1 MTSAPHPHRAS
12 PTPAADVLA
21 ELTAVLA
28 GMMRVEPQS
37 LGTQDSFR
45 LLGLDSMLSAEFV
58 AALNARYGTRIA
70 ATALY
75 EHPTPAALA
84 RHVAAEL
91 AAPAPLPGPAER
103 HGDGQPTPTPTLTPT
118 PTPTPTL
125 APVPVRG
132 AGLWP
137 VAGPDTVTDTL
148 RTQLAGILHCG
159 VRDIDVSAPFAA
171 LGLDSILAAEFLA
184 GINRTYG
191 LSEQTDLLYD
201 HPDLAAMAAHVTAQ
215 VTDTRTT
222 GPAPASAAAPA
233 PASTPVRAS
242 TPVPMPAPV
251 AESGPAAP
259 GGRADTAPRSAHP
272 PRSVEIDLNALLDAV
287 RDEVLS
293 IDEAAALLAARS
305 A

>member
-1 MTSAPHPHRAS
+1 MTSAPDPRTAC

-28 GMMRVEPQS
+28 GMTGVEPQR
-37 LGTQDSFR
+37 LDAQDSFR
-45 LLGLDSMLSAEFV
+45 LLGLDSMLSVEFV
-58 AALNARYGTRIA
+58 AALNARYGTRIT

-84 RHVAAEL
+84 RHLAAEL
-91 AAPAPLPGPAER
+91 AAPAPASAPA
-103 HGDGQPTPTPTLTPT
+103 PAP
-118 PTPTPTL
+118 
-125 APVPVRG
+125 APVSAPVSAGSPVPG
-132 AGLWP
+132 AD
-137 VAGPDTVTDTL
+137 AVTDTL
-148 RTQLAGILHCG
+148 RTQLAGILHCA
-159 VRDIDVSAPFAA
+159 VRDIDVSAPFDA

-201 HPDLAAMAAHVTAQ
+201 HPDLAAMAAYVTAR
-215 VTDTRTT
+215 VADTPT
-222 GPAPASAAAPA
+222 PVSAA
-233 PASTPVRAS
+233 
-242 TPVPMPAPV
+242 
-251 AESGPAAP
+251 
-259 GGRADTAPRSAHP
+259 GRADPAPDPVQP
-272 PRSVEIDLNALLDAV
+272 PRAVEIDLNALLDAV

>member
-1 MTSAPHPHRAS
+1 MTSAPHPHTAS

-37 LGTQDSFR
+37 LDTQESFR
-45 LLGLDSMLSAEFV
+45 LLGLDSMLSLEFV
-58 AALNARYGTRIA
+58 AALNARYGTQVA

-75 EHPTPAALA
+75 DHPTPAALA

-91 AAPAPLPGPAER
+91 AAPGPPPR
-103 HGDGQPTPTPTLTPT
+103 PTP
-118 PTPTPTL
+118 
-125 APVPVRG
+125 APVPAPVRG
-132 AGLWP
+132 AGAWP

-148 RTQLAGILHCG
+148 RTQLAGILHCAAQ
-159 VRDIDVSAPFAA
+159 DIDVSAPFAA

-201 HPDLAAMAAHVTAQ
+201 HPDLAAMAAHVTAR

-222 GPAPASAAAPA
+222 GPVPA
-233 PASTPVRAS
+233 PG
-242 TPVPMPAPV
+242 PVPVPVPV
-251 AESGPAAP
+251 AESVPAAAAGP
-259 GGRADTAPRSAHP
+259 VDAAPRPAHP
-272 PRSVEIDLNALLDAV
+272 PRAVEIDLNALLDAV

>member
-1 MTSAPHPHRAS
+1 MTSAPDPRTAC

-28 GMMRVEPQS
+28 GMMGVEPQR
-37 LGTQDSFR
+37 LDAQDSFR
-45 LLGLDSMLSAEFV
+45 LLGLDSMLSVEFV

-84 RHVAAEL
+84 RHLAAEL
-91 AAPAPLPGPAER
+91 AAPAPASAFAPA
-103 HGDGQPTPTPTLTPT
+103 PAT
-118 PTPTPTL
+118 
-125 APVPVRG
+125 APVSAGSSVPG
-132 AGLWP
+132 A
-137 VAGPDTVTDTL
+137 DTVTDTL
-148 RTQLAGILHCG
+148 RTQLAGILHCA
-159 VRDIDVSAPFAA
+159 VRDIDVSAPFDA

-201 HPDLAAMAAHVTAQ
+201 HPDLAAMAAYVTAR
-215 VTDTRTT
+215 VTDT
-222 GPAPASAAAPA
+222 
-233 PASTPVRAS
+233 
-242 TPVPMPAPV
+242 PVP
-251 AESGPAAP
+251 AA
-259 GGRADTAPRSAHP
+259 GRADRAPDPAQP
-272 PRSVEIDLNALLDAV
+272 PRAVEIDLNALLDAV

>member
-1 MTSAPHPHRAS
+1 MTSAPDPRTAC

-28 GMMRVEPQS
+28 GMMGVEPQR
-37 LGTQDSFR
+37 LDAQDSFR
-45 LLGLDSMLSAEFV
+45 LLGLDSMLSVEFV

-84 RHVAAEL
+84 RHLAAEL
-91 AAPAPLPGPAER
+91 AAPAPASAPASASAPAPVSAGSALPGA
-103 HGDGQPTPTPTLTPT
+103 
-118 PTPTPTL
+118 
-125 APVPVRG
+125 
-132 AGLWP
+132 
-137 VAGPDTVTDTL
+137 DTVTDTL
-148 RTQLAGILHCG
+148 RTQLAGILHCA
-159 VRDIDVSAPFAA
+159 VRDIDVSAPFDA

-201 HPDLAAMAAHVTAQ
+201 HPDLAAMAAYVTAR
-215 VTDTRTT
+215 VTQ
-222 GPAPASAAAPA
+222 
-233 PASTPVRAS
+233 
-242 TPVPMPAPV
+242 TPVP
-251 AESGPAAP
+251 AA
-259 GGRADTAPRSAHP
+259 GRADPAPDPAQP
-272 PRSVEIDLNALLDAV
+272 PRAVEIDLNALLDAV

>member
-1 MTSAPHPHRAS
+1 MTSVPQPPAVS

-28 GMMRVEPQS
+28 GMMRIEPRTLDAQEP
-37 LGTQDSFR
+37 FR
-45 LLGLDSMLSAEFV
+45 LLGLDSMLSVEFV

-75 EHPTPAALA
+75 EHPTPQALA

-91 AAPAPLPGPAER
+91 GTPRPA
-103 HGDGQPTPTPTLTPT
+103 TPT
-118 PTPTPTL
+118 PTPT
-125 APVPVRG
+125 
-132 AGLWP
+132 
-137 VAGPDTVTDTL
+137 DTDTATATEADVATATATAVDTDVAEVAVEAVTGTL
-148 RTQLAGILHCG
+148 REQLAGILHCG
-159 VRDIDVSAPFAA
+159 PGDIDVSAPFAA

-191 LSEQTDLLYD
+191 LSEQADLLYD
-201 HPDLAAMAAHVTAQ
+201 QPDLGAMAAYVSARAAH
-215 VTDTRTT
+215 RTHRT
-222 GPAPASAAAPA
+222 HRTPASGRRGAAFAVPA
-233 PASTPVRAS
+233 GQPGPSPAG
-242 TPVPMPAPV
+242 PVPGGAPV
-251 AESGPAAP
+251 APAA
-259 GGRADTAPRSAHP
+259 G
-272 PRSVEIDLNALLDAV
+272 VDLDALLDAV

>member
-28 GMMRVEPQS
+28 GMMRVEPQT

-91 AAPAPLPGPAER
+91 AAPGPLPRPVPAPR
-103 HGDGQPTPTPTLTPT
+103 HGDGQPTPVSAPAPTS
-118 PTPTPTL
+118 
-125 APVPVRG
+125 APVVRG
-132 AGLWP
+132 AGPWP
-137 VAGPDTVTDTL
+137 VAGPDTVTGTL
-148 RTQLAGILHCG
+148 RAQLAGILHCG
-159 VRDIDVSAPFAA
+159 VQDIDVSAPFAA

-215 VTDTRTT
+215 VTDAFRTT
-222 GPAPASAAAPA
+222 GPAPASAADPAPA
-233 PASTPVRAS
+233 PASAS
-242 TPVPMPAPV
+242 ASAPV
-251 AESGPAAP
+251 VAAESVPAAA
-259 GGRADTAPRSAHP
+259 GGRADVASRPAHP
-272 PRSVEIDLNALLDAV
+272 PRSVEIDLNALLDTV

>member
-1 MTSAPHPHRAS
+1 MTSVPQPPAAS

-28 GMMRVEPQS
+28 GMMRIEPQT
-37 LGTQDSFR
+37 LDAQEPFR
-45 LLGLDSMLSAEFV
+45 LLGLDSMLSVEFV

-75 EHPTPAALA
+75 EHPTPQALA

-91 AAPAPLPGPAER
+91 GTPRPA
-103 HGDGQPTPTPTLTPT
+103 
-118 PTPTPTL
+118 
-125 APVPVRG
+125 
-132 AGLWP
+132 
-137 VAGPDTVTDTL
+137 TDTTTAPEADVAAAADVDVEAVTGTL
-148 RTQLAGILHCG
+148 RGQLAGILHCG
-159 VRDIDVSAPFAA
+159 PGDIDVSAPFAA

-191 LSEQTDLLYD
+191 LSEQPDLLYD
-201 HPDLAAMAAHVTAQ
+201 QPDLRAMAAYVSARAAHSAHRMPASGRPGAASAVPAG
-215 VTDTRTT
+215 RA
-222 GPAPASAAAPA
+222 GPSPAHPAPG
-233 PASTPVRAS
+233 
-242 TPVPMPAPV
+242 V
-251 AESGPAAP
+251 AQGLPAAE
-259 GGRADTAPRSAHP
+259 
-272 PRSVEIDLNALLDAV
+272 VDLNALLDAV

>member
-1 MTSAPHPHRAS
+1 MTSVPQPPAVS

-28 GMMRVEPQS
+28 GMMRIEPQA
-37 LGTQDSFR
+37 LDAQEPFR
-45 LLGLDSMLSAEFV
+45 LLGLDSMLSVEFV

-75 EHPTPAALA
+75 EHPTPQALA

-91 AAPAPLPGPAER
+91 GTPRPA
-103 HGDGQPTPTPTLTPT
+103 
-118 PTPTPTL
+118 
-125 APVPVRG
+125 
-132 AGLWP
+132 
-137 VAGPDTVTDTL
+137 TDTTTAPDAAAAAAAEADVAAAADVDVEAVTGTL
-148 RTQLAGILHCG
+148 RGQLAGILHCG
-159 VRDIDVSAPFAA
+159 PGDIDVSAPFAA

-191 LSEQTDLLYD
+191 LSEQPDLLYD
-201 HPDLAAMAAHVTAQ
+201 QPDLRAMAAYVSARAAHSAHRMPASGRPGAASAVAAG
-215 VTDTRTT
+215 RA
-222 GPAPASAAAPA
+222 GPSPAHPAPG
-233 PASTPVRAS
+233 
-242 TPVPMPAPV
+242 V
-251 AESGPAAP
+251 AQGLPAA
-259 GGRADTAPRSAHP
+259 G
-272 PRSVEIDLNALLDAV
+272 VDLNALLDAV

>member
-1 MTSAPHPHRAS
+1 MTSVPQPPAVS

-28 GMMRVEPQS
+28 GMMRIEPQT
-37 LGTQDSFR
+37 LDAQEPFR
-45 LLGLDSMLSAEFV
+45 LLGLDSMLSVEFV

-75 EHPTPAALA
+75 EHPTPQALA

-91 AAPAPLPGPAER
+91 GTPRPA
-103 HGDGQPTPTPTLTPT
+103 
-118 PTPTPTL
+118 
-125 APVPVRG
+125 
-132 AGLWP
+132 
-137 VAGPDTVTDTL
+137 TDTTPAAAAAAEAEAAADADVDVEAVTGTL
-148 RTQLAGILHCG
+148 RGQLAGILHCG
-159 VRDIDVSAPFAA
+159 PGDIDVSAPFAA

-191 LSEQTDLLYD
+191 LSEQADLLYD
-201 HPDLAAMAAHVTAQ
+201 QPDLKAMAAYVSARAAHSAH
-215 VTDTRTT
+215 RM
-222 GPAPASAAAPA
+222 PASGRPGAASAVPA
-233 PASTPVRAS
+233 GQAGPSPAHPSPG
-242 TPVPMPAPV
+242 V
-251 AESGPAAP
+251 AQGLPAA
-259 GGRADTAPRSAHP
+259 G
-272 PRSVEIDLNALLDAV
+272 VDLNALLDAV

>member
-28 GMMRVEPQS
+28 GMMRVEPQT
-37 LGTQDSFR
+37 LGTEDSFR

-91 AAPAPLPGPAER
+91 AAPGPLPRPVPAPR
-103 HGDGQPTPTPTLTPT
+103 HGDGQPTPTPAPT
-118 PTPTPTL
+118 P
-125 APVPVRG
+125 APVVRG
-132 AGLWP
+132 AGPWP

-159 VRDIDVSAPFAA
+159 VQDIDVSAPFAA

-215 VTDTRTT
+215 VTDARTT
-222 GPAPASAAAPA
+222 GPAPASAADPAPA
-233 PASTPVRAS
+233 PVSAS
-242 TPVPMPAPV
+242 PAPV
-251 AESGPAAP
+251 SASSAPVFAAEPVPAAA
-259 GGRADTAPRSAHP
+259 GGRADVAPRPAHP

>member
-1 MTSAPHPHRAS
+1 MTSAPHPHTAS

-28 GMMRVEPQS
+28 GMMRVEPQT

-91 AAPAPLPGPAER
+91 AAPTPLPGPAAR
-103 HGDGQPTPTPTLTPT
+103 HGDGQPAPASTPTP
-118 PTPTPTL
+118 

-137 VAGPDTVTDTL
+137 VAGPGTVTDTL

-159 VRDIDVSAPFAA
+159 VGDIDVSAPFAA

-222 GPAPASAAAPA
+222 GPAPASAAGPA
-233 PASTPVRAS
+233 PASTP
-242 TPVPMPAPV
+242 TPVPVAV
-251 AESGPAAP
+251 AESVPAAS
-259 GGRADTAPRSAHP
+259 GGRADAAPRSAHP

>member
-1 MTSAPHPHRAS
+1 MTSVPQPPAVS

-28 GMMRVEPQS
+28 GMMRIEPQT
-37 LGTQDSFR
+37 LDAQEPFR
-45 LLGLDSMLSAEFV
+45 LLGLDSMLSVEFV

-75 EHPTPAALA
+75 EHPTPQALA

-91 AAPAPLPGPAER
+91 GTPRPA
-103 HGDGQPTPTPTLTPT
+103 
-118 PTPTPTL
+118 
-125 APVPVRG
+125 
-132 AGLWP
+132 
-137 VAGPDTVTDTL
+137 TDTTPAAAAAAEVAADADVDVEAVTGTL
-148 RTQLAGILHCG
+148 RGQLAGILHCG
-159 VRDIDVSAPFAA
+159 PGDIDVSAPFAA

-191 LSEQTDLLYD
+191 LSEQADLLYD
-201 HPDLAAMAAHVTAQ
+201 QPDLKAMAAYVSARAAHSAH
-215 VTDTRTT
+215 RM
-222 GPAPASAAAPA
+222 PASGRPGAASAVPA
-233 PASTPVRAS
+233 GQAGPSPAHPSPG
-242 TPVPMPAPV
+242 V
-251 AESGPAAP
+251 AQDLPAA
-259 GGRADTAPRSAHP
+259 G
-272 PRSVEIDLNALLDAV
+272 VDLNALLDAV

>member
-1 MTSAPHPHRAS
+1 MTSAPDPRTAC

-28 GMMRVEPQS
+28 GMMGVEPQR
-37 LGTQDSFR
+37 LDAQDSFR
-45 LLGLDSMLSAEFV
+45 LLGLDSMLSVEFV

-84 RHVAAEL
+84 RHLAAEL
-91 AAPAPLPGPAER
+91 AAPAPASAPASASAPAPASAPASAPAPVSAGSALPGA
-103 HGDGQPTPTPTLTPT
+103 
-118 PTPTPTL
+118 
-125 APVPVRG
+125 
-132 AGLWP
+132 
-137 VAGPDTVTDTL
+137 DTVTDTL
-148 RTQLAGILHCG
+148 RTQLAGILHCA
-159 VRDIDVSAPFAA
+159 VRDIDVSAPFDA

-201 HPDLAAMAAHVTAQ
+201 HPDLAAMAAYVTAR
-215 VTDTRTT
+215 VTQ
-222 GPAPASAAAPA
+222 
-233 PASTPVRAS
+233 
-242 TPVPMPAPV
+242 TPVP
-251 AESGPAAP
+251 AA
-259 GGRADTAPRSAHP
+259 GRADPAPDPAQP
-272 PRSVEIDLNALLDAV
+272 PRAVEIDLNALLDAV

>member
-1 MTSAPHPHRAS
+1 MTSAPHPHTAS

-28 GMMRVEPQS
+28 GMMRVEPQT
-37 LGTQDSFR
+37 LDTQESFR
-45 LLGLDSMLSAEFV
+45 LLGLDSMLSLEFV
-58 AALNARYGTRIA
+58 AALNARYGTQVA

-75 EHPTPAALA
+75 DHPTPEALA

-91 AAPAPLPGPAER
+91 AAPGPLPHPGPAPR
-103 HGDGQPTPTPTLTPT
+103 HGDGRSDPAR
-118 PTPTPTL
+118 
-125 APVPVRG
+125 APSPSPSPSPAAAAVRG
-132 AGLWP
+132 AGPWP
-137 VAGPDTVTDTL
+137 LAGPDTVTDTL
-148 RTQLAGILHCG
+148 RTQLAGILHCAAQ
-159 VRDIDVSAPFAA
+159 DIDVSAPFAA

-201 HPDLAAMAAHVTAQ
+201 YPDLAAMAAHVTAQ

-222 GPAPASAAAPA
+222 GPAPAPGPA
-233 PASTPVRAS
+233 PASAS
-242 TPVPMPAPV
+242 ASGSAPA
-251 AESGPAAP
+251 SGP
-259 GGRADTAPRSAHP
+259 AHP
-272 PRSVEIDLNALLDAV
+272 PRAVEIDLNALLDAV

>member
-1 MTSAPHPHRAS
+1 MTSVPQPPAVS

-28 GMMRVEPQS
+28 GMMRIEPQT
-37 LGTQDSFR
+37 LDAQEPFR
-45 LLGLDSMLSAEFV
+45 LLGLDSMLSVEFV

-75 EHPTPAALA
+75 EHPTPQALA

-91 AAPAPLPGPAER
+91 GTPRPA
-103 HGDGQPTPTPTLTPT
+103 
-118 PTPTPTL
+118 
-125 APVPVRG
+125 
-132 AGLWP
+132 
-137 VAGPDTVTDTL
+137 TDTTPAAAAEVAADADADVDVEAVTGTL
-148 RTQLAGILHCG
+148 RGQLAGILHCG
-159 VRDIDVSAPFAA
+159 PGDIDVSAPFAA

-191 LSEQTDLLYD
+191 LSEQADLLYD
-201 HPDLAAMAAHVTAQ
+201 QPDLKAMAAYVSARAAHSAH
-215 VTDTRTT
+215 RM
-222 GPAPASAAAPA
+222 PASGRPGAASAVPA
-233 PASTPVRAS
+233 GQAGPSPAHPSPG
-242 TPVPMPAPV
+242 V
-251 AESGPAAP
+251 AQGLPAA
-259 GGRADTAPRSAHP
+259 G
-272 PRSVEIDLNALLDAV
+272 VDLNALLDAV

>member
-1 MTSAPHPHRAS
+1 MTSAPDPRTAC

-28 GMMRVEPQS
+28 GMMGIEPQR
-37 LGTQDSFR
+37 LDAQDSFR
-45 LLGLDSMLSAEFV
+45 LLGLDSMLSVEFV
-58 AALNARYGTRIA
+58 AALNARYGTRIT

-84 RHVAAEL
+84 RHLAAEL
-91 AAPAPLPGPAER
+91 AAPAPTPA
-103 HGDGQPTPTPTLTPT
+103 PALVS
-118 PTPTPTL
+118 
-125 APVPVRG
+125 APVSAGSPVPG
-132 AGLWP
+132 AD
-137 VAGPDTVTDTL
+137 AVTDTL
-148 RTQLAGILHCG
+148 RTQLAGILHCA
-159 VRDIDVSAPFAA
+159 VRDIDVSAPFDA

-201 HPDLAAMAAHVTAQ
+201 HPDLAAMAAYVTAR
-215 VTDTRTT
+215 VTDTPT
-222 GPAPASAAAPA
+222 PVSAA
-233 PASTPVRAS
+233 
-242 TPVPMPAPV
+242 
-251 AESGPAAP
+251 
-259 GGRADTAPRSAHP
+259 GRADPAPDPVQP